1 MKKILIFPLLNSM
14 PSGHHQVADA
24 FSEYVAGDSF
34 EVECKKVDLLSE
46 WNAKAEM
53 VTVKAYLQW
62 IRRSPHSY
70 GWIYRQFAFRSK
82 EKHSAK
88 YFEWLFMKKV
98 ETIISE
104 EKPDLIVCT
113 HGFPSFF
120 INKLK
125 ESGKCPVP
133 CLNIYTD
140 FFINDVWGRSR
151 IEFHFAA
158 TEAMKDKLQQEYQ
171 IPRERIFVTG
181 IPVSGQFREGKRSKE
196 PQTVSVLVSGGSTGL
211 SNIIGQ
217 LKEGIDSSKWE
228 IRVLCGT
235 NKRLFKQLTA
245 LNNPAIKP
253 LAYISSKEEMNRLY
267 NEVDVLVTKP
277 GGVTISEALEKELPI
292 FVSAPLPGQEEINL
306 RYLIEQNL
314 AFALPSSGNLLEFI
328 ARTLEDTNQIKRHQ
342 AAVQKHKQSL
352 LYTSPHKITNAI
364 ELMLIS

>member
-24 FSEYVAGDSF
+24 VCEYAAGRPLDI
-34 EVECKKVDLLSE
+34 ECKKVDLLSE
-46 WNAKAEM
+46 WSAKAETA
-53 VTVKAYLQW
+53 TVKAYLHW

-70 GWIYRQFAFRSK
+70 AWVYRQFAFQSK

-98 ETIISE
+98 EKIIAD

-125 ESGKCPVP
+125 ERGRCPAP

-140 FFINDVWGRSR
+140 FFINDVWGRSW

-158 TEAMKDKLQQEYQ
+158 TEAMKSNLQQDHQVPEDH
-171 IPRERIFVTG
+171 IFVTG
-181 IPVSGQFREGKRSKE
+181 IPVSGNFRKGNRDEKQKV
-196 PQTVSVLVSGGSTGL
+196 VSILVSGGSTGL
-211 SNIIGQ
+211 SAIIGQ
-217 LKEGIDSSKWE
+217 LKGGIDSSKWE
-228 IRVLCGT
+228 ICVLCGT
-235 NKRLFKQLTA
+235 NKRLFKQLSA

-253 LAYISSKEEMNRLY
+253 LSYISSKAEMNRLY
-267 NEVDVLVTKP
+267 DKADVLVTKP
-277 GGVTISEALEKELPI
+277 GGVTISEALKKELPI

-306 RYLIEQNL
+306 RYLTEQKIV
-314 AFALPSSGNLLEFI
+314 FALPSGGNLLEFI
-328 ARTLEDTNQIKRHQ
+328 GSTLADTEQIHCNKS
-342 AAVQKHKQSL
+342 AVQTYKQSL
-352 LYTSPHKITNAI
+352 QLTGPDEIVEAL
-364 ELMLIS
+364 EQMLVS